1 MSHVLQT
8 LLHGGCADGTDN
20 EMSAQTIKILEACMG
35 TFPLLIKLIKG
46 LSDCRI
52 CLRYTFL
59 LVKDKR
65 KGGSN

>member
-1 MSHVLQT
+1 MSHVLQA
-8 LLHGGCADGTDN
+8 LLHGGCVDGTDN

-35 TFPLLIKLIKG
+35 TFPLLIKG

-52 CLRYTFL
+52 SLRYTFL